1 MSRLP
6 LQGLIRLT
14 HRLVVADGVNLGAEH
29 DGGEG
34 EEEESLQT
42 QENEEHDSHRRGEIT
57 TLCNIHHHTQVT
69 SFAPSG

>member
-1 MSRLP
+1 M
-6 LQGLIRLT
+6 
-14 HRLVVADGVNLGAEH
+14 NLGAEH

-57 TLCNIHHHTQVT
+57 TLWNIHSCTPSSSSST
-69 SFAPSG
+69 SALPYGENKNAKVDVKLSG